1 MVESFRGRG
10 GLGRGLDAII
20 PAQSGQQVVAQ
31 IAVDRIR
38 PNPRQPRQVMDPGAL
53 DELVAS
59 IREHGILQ
67 PVVVS
72 RVPGE
77 ADAYTLIVGERRL
90 QASRLA
96 GLERIPALVREA
108 TSEQMLELALVEN
121 IQRAD
126 LSPLE
131 EAAAYRQ
138 LIDEFG
144 LTQEQVASRVGK
156 ARVTVTNTLRLLH
169 LPEGTRTALAGRQIT
184 EGHARALLALE
195 NEGEQSRALATVVK
209 RQLTVRG
216 AEELVR
222 SWRQREQAPSRV
234 EPVVTPA
241 DDETVAAEEA
251 LRSALGTKVR
261 LVRQGRGGQLII
273 HFYDE
278 EQLRG
283 LYDLLVSRS
292 S

>member
-234 EPVVTPA
+234 EPAVTPA